1 MSKVF
6 SAVKVIAAA
15 GICGIGVGYAVLG
28 YDSSGNGFVGDGAT
42 SLIQRLLLT
51 VAAPLLSAVVAYKN
65 GDTNITIK
73 HVFTDERC
81 QDIANTALGR
91 ESAHGSS
98 APMYAMDTLR
108 PRGSGVERL
117 RHVV

>member
-28 YDSSGNGFVGDGAT
+28 YDTGNGFVGDGST
-42 SLIQRLLLT
+42 SILQRLLLT

-73 HVFTDERC
+73 HVFTDECEDNHNGREH
-81 QDIANTALGR
+81 ASR
-91 ESAHGSS
+91 ESAHPSGGRKRNSS
-98 APMYAMDTLR
+98 IAL
-108 PRGSGVERL
+108 ERL
-117 RHVV
+117 KSLV

>member
-28 YDSSGNGFVGDGAT
+28 YDAGNGFVGEGST
-42 SLIQRLLLT
+42 SLMQRLLLT

-73 HVFTDERC
+73 HVFTDEKCDDSDGRRRTSS
-81 QDIANTALGR
+81 IAL
-91 ESAHGSS
+91 
-98 APMYAMDTLR
+98 D
-108 PRGSGVERL
+108 RL
-117 RHVV
+117 RHAV